1 MMFQRTAGS
10 DDIGHRDGLALL
22 SGWYSLIGEKR
33 AWRHDFL
40 KQLCRVFD
48 YDLTGT
54 AVPDVGLVLYIC
66 DNLATLEYKL
76 QEEAMT
82 VVSLLSGVVA
92 QATGLVMVLENGT
105 VEGSGSE
112 SVSGKRIPTAEVS
125 AGPVNIGG

>member
-1 MMFQRTAGS
+1 M
-10 DDIGHRDGLALL
+10 ALL

-48 YDLTGT
+48 YDLAGS

-105 VEGSGSE
+105 VEGEGSE

-125 AGPVNIGG
+125 PEVVYVGGRI